1 MAKSE
6 KMVNVKMRAT
16 CALPDLVARA
26 GKVVALPE
34 SLANKLIEGEYA
46 ELSKEQ
52 PSPEPVAEPSEI

>member
-1 MAKSE
+1 
-6 KMVNVKMRAT
+6 MRAT